1 MTYIGQLPG
10 LYWDEEKLKYFPI
23 TKKKP
28 IIDNTASKP
37 AEPARQ
43 IQLTPNLIKN
53 PHRFNDAINLY
64 HQTLDRRLRKQ
75 PNVKIYSHFYP
86 ISAAAVS
93 LLI

>member
-28 IIDNTASKP
+28 RIDNTASKP

-64 HQTLDRRLRKQ
+64 HQTLNRRIRKP

-93 LLI
+93 LLT